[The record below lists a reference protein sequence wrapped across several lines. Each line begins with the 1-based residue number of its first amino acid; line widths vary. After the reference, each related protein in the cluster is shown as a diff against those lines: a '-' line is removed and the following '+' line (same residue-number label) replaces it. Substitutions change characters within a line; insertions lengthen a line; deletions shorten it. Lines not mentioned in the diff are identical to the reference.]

1 MIAVFSVNR
10 NHFEELSLRPKSK
23 FIYVRTINDLRGA
36 KIEGVVN
43 QGYWID
49 DAKKCEAYEY
59 LLESCPEIF
68 K

>member
-1 MIAVFSVNR
+1 MIAVFSVNK

-23 FIYVRTINDLRGA
+23 FIYVRTIEDIRGC
-36 KIEGVVN
+36 IFEGVVN

-59 LLESCPEIF
+59 LVERFPEIF